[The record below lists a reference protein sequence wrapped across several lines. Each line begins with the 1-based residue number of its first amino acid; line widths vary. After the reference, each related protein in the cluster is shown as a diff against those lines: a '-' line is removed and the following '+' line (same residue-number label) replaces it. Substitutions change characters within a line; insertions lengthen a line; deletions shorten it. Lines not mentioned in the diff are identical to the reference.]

1 MSTTNTANAVANA
14 VLALA
19 AADAAY
25 GAAVDAHM
33 RAARVR
39 LDRVDGGGRRL
50 VGVDLI
56 YAMDADRVETPES
69 EVEAELYRR
78 LMATMAASHA
88 ASVALQKARAVAS
101 WE

>member
-25 GAAVDAHM
+25 AAAVDAHM
-33 RAARVR
+33 ALARVR
-39 LDRVDGGGRRL
+39 LDRVNGGGRRHG
-50 VGVDLI
+50 GVQLI
-56 YAMDADRVETPES
+56 YAMDADRGKTPES
-69 EVEAELYRR
+69 EVEAEAYRR
-78 LMATMAASHA
+78 LMATMAASQRAH
-88 ASVALQKARAVAS
+88 VALMQARASAS